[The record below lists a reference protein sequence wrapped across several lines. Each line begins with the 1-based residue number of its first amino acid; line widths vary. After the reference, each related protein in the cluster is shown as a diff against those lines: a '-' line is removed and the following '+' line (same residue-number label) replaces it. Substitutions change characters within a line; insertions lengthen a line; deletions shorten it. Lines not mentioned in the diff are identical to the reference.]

1 MRKTL
6 IALAAGLM
14 ALSALPA
21 ASSAQER
28 PYTAGPPMQDH
39 GDMNRGRTD
48 NNWNNGQHNDRDN
61 HRNDDRW
68 GRWNNGWGARPAPPP
83 RHWTRTGDWYRHVH
97 ACQVRYRSYNP
108 RTDMFRSRAA
118 WVRCRL

>member
-14 ALSALPA
+14 TLSALPA

-39 GDMNRGRTD
+39 GNMNHGDMNRGHD
-48 NNWNNGQHNDRDN
+48 DDHNMNNGRH
-61 HRNDDRW
+61 DDMRW
-68 GRWNNGWGARPAPPP
+68 GRWDNGWGARPGAPP
-83 RHWTRTGDWYRHVH
+83 RHWGRTNDWYRHAH

-108 RTDMFRSRAA
+108 RTDMFRSRTA